1 MTTSTDSVSI
11 ESTDAVLLSKT
22 VGWPSFIFIAQVLAI
37 AVIMLSSVFCYGTW
51 RTGSINLVW
60 PWLMG
65 RELLFS
71 PMCIELGDVS
81 ETPVVETKIRVINVS
96 AKRLSVL
103 GSQRSCVCIGL
114 DEFPVEIAPGE
125 TRDLRIKIGTAKT
138 AGRFE
143 HRVRFFVNDGRYTEV
158 EVKVTGDVR

>member
-1 MTTSTDSVSI
+1 MLFPKSVGP
-11 ESTDAVLLSKT
+11 LSF
-22 VGWPSFIFIAQVLAI
+22 PFIAQVAAI
-37 AVIMLSSVFCYGTW
+37 AVVMLSSVFCYGTW

-71 PMCIELGDVS
+71 PMSIELGDVS

-143 HRVRFFVNDGRYTEV
+143 HHIRFFVNDGRYTEV
-158 EVKVTGDVR
+158 EVKIIGDVQ